1 MLICLKW
8 VAYTEGKY
16 MARPLE
22 QGLLYFPLDVDFF
35 QNKKIRKLKAEYGAD
50 GITIY
55 MYILC
60 EIYKNGYYVV
70 ADEDFIDAMADEL
83 KMNTNKI
90 NLVLK
95 FLLGRSLFDNTLFQ
109 SDTVLTSIS
118 VQRRYQFALQE
129 RINDHTVKIEDFWL
143 LKKEE
148 TETLKKV
155 RSFLENSVK
164 NHTKESKEN
173 KSKENKSI
181 SKCVPHLRA
190 HEKEKLINEFG
201 EVLTEDYIER
211 TSQYKCCNY
220 VTIRQW
226 ILEDRDKKPKSKNS
240 FNNFTER
247 AYSKEDVD
255 SLEHVLLNKNKFKGY

>member
-1 MLICLKW
+1 
-8 VAYTEGKY
+8 

-35 QNKKIRKLKAEYGAD
+35 QDKKIRKLKAEYGAD
-50 GITIY
+50 GVAIY
-55 MYILC
+55 LYILC
-60 EIYKNGYYVV
+60 EIYKNGYYVI

-83 KMNTNKI
+83 RMNTNKI

-148 TETLKKV
+148 TETLRRV
-155 RSFLENSVK
+155 RPFLENSLE
-164 NHTKESKEN
+164 NSTKESKEN
-173 KSKENKSI
+173 KSKLNKSI
-181 SKCVPHLRA
+181 SKCVPHLRT
-190 HEKEKLINEFG
+190 HEKEKLVNEFG
-201 EVLTEDYIER
+201 KELVEDYIER
-211 TSQYKCCNY
+211 TKQYKCCNY
-220 VTIRQW
+220 ATIRQW
-226 ILEDRDKKPKSKNS
+226 ILEDKNKKPVSKNS
-240 FNNFTER
+240 FNRFKER
-247 AYSKEDVD
+247 EFSKEDID
-255 SLEHVLLNKNKFKGY
+255 NLEQALLNKNKFKSY

>member
-1 MLICLKW
+1 
-8 VAYTEGKY
+8 

-35 QNKKIRKLKAEYGAD
+35 QDKKIRKLKAEYGAD
-50 GITIY
+50 GIAIY

-60 EIYKNGYYVV
+60 EIYKNGYYVI

-83 KMNTNKI
+83 RMNTNKI

-129 RINDHTVKIEDFWL
+129 RINDHIVKIEDFWL

-148 TETLKKV
+148 TETLRQV
-155 RSFLENSVK
+155 RPFLEKSVE

-173 KSKENKSI
+173 KSKLNKSI
-181 SKCVPHLRA
+181 SKCVPHLRT
-190 HEKEKLINEFG
+190 HEKEKLITEFG
-201 EVLTEDYIER
+201 KELVMDYIER
-211 TSQYKCCNY
+211 TSAYNCCTY
-220 VTIRQW
+220 AKIRQW
-226 ILEDRDKKPKSKNS
+226 ILEDRDKKPVSKNA
-240 FNNFTER
+240 FNRFKER
-247 AYSKEDVD
+247 ECSKEDID
-255 SLEHVLLNKNKFKGY
+255 SLEKALINKNKFN

>member
-1 MLICLKW
+1 
-8 VAYTEGKY
+8 

-35 QNKKIRKLKAEYGAD
+35 QDKKIRKLKAEYGAD

-60 EIYKNGYYVV
+60 EIYKNGYYVI

-83 KMNTNKI
+83 RMNTNKI

-148 TETLKKV
+148 TETLRQV
-155 RSFLENSVK
+155 RPFLENSVE
-164 NHTKESKEN
+164 NSTKESKEN
-173 KSKENKSI
+173 KRKLNKSI
-181 SKCVPHLRA
+181 SKCVPHLRT
-190 HEKEKLINEFG
+190 HEKEKLITEFG
-201 EVLTEDYIER
+201 RQLVEDYIER
-211 TSQYKCCNY
+211 TRQYKCCNY
-220 VTIRQW
+220 ATIRQW
-226 ILEDRDKKPKSKNS
+226 ILEDRNKKPVSKNS
-240 FNNFTER
+240 FNRFEER
-247 AYSKEDVD
+247 KYSKEDID
-255 SLEHVLLNKNKFKGY
+255 SLEQALLNKNKFKSY

>member
-1 MLICLKW
+1 
-8 VAYTEGKY
+8 
-16 MARPLE
+16 MARPKK
-22 QGLLYFPLDVDFF
+22 QGLDYFPLDVDIF

-60 EIYKNGYYVV
+60 EIYKNGYYVI

-83 KMNTNKI
+83 RMNTNKI

-148 TETLKKV
+148 TETLRQV
-155 RSFLENSVK
+155 RPFLEKSVE

-173 KSKENKSI
+173 KSILNKSI
-181 SKCVPHLRA
+181 SKCVPHLRT
-190 HEKEKLINEFG
+190 HEKEKLITEFG
-201 EVLTEDYIER
+201 RELVEDYIER
-211 TSQYKCCNY
+211 TRQYKCCNY
-220 VTIRQW
+220 ATIRQW
-226 ILEDRDKKPKSKNS
+226 ILEDRNKKSEFKNP
-240 FNNFTER
+240 FNRFEER
-247 AYSKEDVD
+247 KCSKEDID
-255 SLEHVLLNKNKFKGY
+255 SLEKALINKNKFN

>member
-1 MLICLKW
+1 
-8 VAYTEGKY
+8 
-16 MARPLE
+16 MARPLG

-35 QNKKIRKLKAEYGAD
+35 QDKKIRKLKAEYGAD

-60 EIYKNGYYVV
+60 EIYKNGYYVI

-143 LKKEE
+143 LKKDDL
-148 TETLKKV
+148 ETLGQV
-155 RSFLENSVK
+155 RPFLENSQEK
-164 NHTKESKEN
+164 STKESKEN
-173 KSKENKSI
+173 KRKLNKSI
-181 SKCVPHLRA
+181 SKCVPHLRT
-190 HEKEKLINEFG
+190 HEKEQLVNEFG
-201 EVLTEDYIER
+201 KELIEDYIER
-211 TSQYKCCNY
+211 TKQYKCCNY
-220 VTIRQW
+220 ATIRQW
-226 ILEDRDKKPKSKNS
+226 ILEDRNKKPVSKNS
-240 FNNFTER
+240 FNRFEER
-247 AYSKEDVD
+247 KYSKEDID
-255 SLEHVLLNKNKFKGY
+255 SLEQVLLNKNNFNSN

>member
-1 MLICLKW
+1 
-8 VAYTEGKY
+8 
-16 MARPLE
+16 MARPLG

-35 QNKKIRKLKAEYGAD
+35 QDKKIRKLKAEYGAD

-60 EIYKNGYYVV
+60 EIYKNGYYVI

-148 TETLKKV
+148 TETLRQV
-155 RSFLENSVK
+155 RPFLENSLE
-164 NHTKESKEN
+164 NSTKESKEN
-173 KSKENKSI
+173 KSKLNKSI

-190 HEKEKLINEFG
+190 REKEQLVNEFG
-201 EVLTEDYIER
+201 KELIEDYIER
-211 TSQYKCCNY
+211 TKQYKCCNY
-220 VTIRQW
+220 ATIRQW
-226 ILEDRDKKPKSKNS
+226 ILEDRNKKPVSKNS
-240 FNNFTER
+240 FNRFEER
-247 AYSKEDVD
+247 KYSKEDID
-255 SLEHVLLNKNKFKGY
+255 SLEQVLLNKNNFNSN